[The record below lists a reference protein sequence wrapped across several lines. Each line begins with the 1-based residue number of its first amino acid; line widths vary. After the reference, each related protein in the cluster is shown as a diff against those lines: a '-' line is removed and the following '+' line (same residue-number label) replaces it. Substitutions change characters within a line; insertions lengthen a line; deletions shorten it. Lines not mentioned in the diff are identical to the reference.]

1 MLNQSANFLKVKA
14 QFKAEKKSLIFVQP

>member
-14 QFKAEKKSLIFVQP
+14 QVKAEKKSLIFVQP